1 MFESIEKLYLFFP
14 LKQSLPHKKRSN
26 YTKVDFSGLRVD
38 LRVAVVCG
46 VAGVNS
52 LALRLSAMR
61 DIGSE
66 SQSQNGGGRARE
78 LERESQGREPERES
92 RSERARAREPERES
106 RSGRAGAREP
116 EQRAG
121 AKSQSER
128 ARAESQS
135 AAGRPSREVK
145 PGTDPI
151 RGPQDTRSRQRSQ
164 HTY

>member
-38 LRVAVVCG
+38 LWVAVVCG

-78 LERESQGREPERES
+78 PKRES
-92 RSERARAREPERES
+92 RSERARAIEPERE
-106 RSGRAGAREP
+106 
-116 EQRAG
+116 
-121 AKSQSER
+121 SQSER

-145 PGTDPI
+145 PGADPI